1 MKNTDR
7 PEESW
12 EILNLLLLVW
22 ILWPLGVIY
31 GRWNSART
39 FSLTNNE
46 REGRSRHIDRRKMT
60 NVTYNEQ
67 NNNKL
72 LRGTLLRYSQLQMQ
86 CRLQFEGRPAMPC
99 PCCCRMHADSEILL
113 LQVPKHRRGKDIYSV
128 RCIGEDESVQTT
140 QHLIYLLY
148 HRPKKFSVLALFQ
161 TDATFL
167 LMKPMPMSATKQM
180 GSDSLFISSSPFY
193 YLLSFF
199 RKNKNK
205 NHSSSTIR

>member
-1 MKNTDR
+1 
-7 PEESW
+7 
-12 EILNLLLLVW
+12 
-22 ILWPLGVIY
+22 
-31 GRWNSART
+31 
-39 FSLTNNE
+39 
-46 REGRSRHIDRRKMT
+46 
-60 NVTYNEQ
+60 
-67 NNNKL
+67 
-72 LRGTLLRYSQLQMQ
+72 
-86 CRLQFEGRPAMPC
+86 
-99 PCCCRMHADSEILL
+99 MHADSEILL

-199 RKNKNK
+199 HKNKNK

>member
-1 MKNTDR
+1 M
-7 PEESW
+7 
-12 EILNLLLLVW
+12 NLLLLVW

-60 NVTYNEQ
+60 NVTTSKTATNWWEVHYSA
-67 NNNKL
+67 
-72 LRGTLLRYSQLQMQ
+72 TLS
-86 CRLQFEGRPAMPC
+86 CRCSADCNLKEGRPCHVRVAAECMQIQRF
-99 PCCCRMHADSEILL
+99 CCCKSLNI
-113 LQVPKHRRGKDIYSV
+113 PKHRRGKDIYSV

-199 RKNKNK
+199 HKNKNK